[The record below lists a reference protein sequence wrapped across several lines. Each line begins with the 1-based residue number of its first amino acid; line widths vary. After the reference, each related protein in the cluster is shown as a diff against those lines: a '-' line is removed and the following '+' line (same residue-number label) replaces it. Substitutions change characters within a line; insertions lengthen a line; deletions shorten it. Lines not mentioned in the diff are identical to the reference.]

1 MSIEFTPAVAAISPV
16 TAVGVKAGAPETE
29 PPPPVHFPSPGESA
43 GASAEES
50 AELERSLR
58 SLGQTLAD
66 SRISLNFSR
75 DEESGALV
83 VRMVDDGTGETIRQL
98 PSEAALRLANA
109 FGKLQGLIFKGEA

>member
-1 MSIEFTPAVAAISPV
+1 MNIEFTPAVAAISPV

-29 PPPPVHFPSPGESA
+29 QPLPAHFPSA
-43 GASAEES
+43 GGRAAASTEES
-50 AELERSLR
+50 AKLERSLR
-58 SLGQTLAD
+58 SLGQTLAE

-109 FGKLQGLIFKGEA
+109 FGKLQGLIFKSEA